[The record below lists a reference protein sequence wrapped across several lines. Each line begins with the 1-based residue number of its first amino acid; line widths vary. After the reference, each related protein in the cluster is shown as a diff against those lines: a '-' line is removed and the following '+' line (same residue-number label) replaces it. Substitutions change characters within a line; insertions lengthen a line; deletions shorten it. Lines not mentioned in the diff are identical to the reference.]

1 VVKWYTNNAFK
12 IKQKEIIVAY
22 FEVGQIFLAFVWT
35 NSRKR
40 QKETLASTTVGNT
53 KFPHP
58 TPPPTANKKQKFSP
72 TQKQRP
78 ICASKTLYEQILS
91 IQSQDA

>member
-1 VVKWYTNNAFK
+1 MNNEFE
-12 IKQKEIIVAY
+12 IIQKEVMAAC
-22 FEVGQIFLAFVWT
+22 FEVGPIILAFGWM

-53 KFPHP
+53 KFP
-58 TPPPTANKKQKFSP
+58 PPPLPSTNTKQKFSP
-72 TQKQRP
+72 TQTQRP

-91 IQSQDA
+91 IKSQDA